1 MLLERTK
8 QLVISSPFTEK
19 FKSGTITRGELEELY
34 GMYGKIYFQA
44 SDKQKLDF
52 WAMPL
57 NDCFTKTDAII
68 DFVLYMGPSMADGI
82 LRSINKQLIAIEQEY
97 ATTNK
102 LVFMRQA
109 SVAKYFLAY
118 EAFRLKDQDVCAFYF
133 PANDSSPCKDD
144 KIQPSDY
151 AAVKCVIDLAKI
163 YLLIHV
169 VEEKVVKLTNPSQL
183 DRALKQLRTY
193 KTQIKNA
200 VESNNED
207 HQALTYDTLF
217 KYSLKL
223 DSKIAKQELLNYM
236 PKKQPKLSRDR
247 PKSAPVIRDEEADSA
262 SSACLLHKEIERCSP
277 GLPGPFSLFSS
288 FHQDLTGRYGKQSSG
303 TRSSS
308 SQSGISSSLSSISSP
323 GLPQDGEGESES
335 EKDVDGLPTIVE
347 SPRRLGQRS

>member
-8 QLVISSPFTEK
+8 ELVLSSPFTEK

-34 GMYGKIYFQA
+34 GMYGKIYFRG

-52 WAMPL
+52 WAKPL

-68 DFVLYMGPSMADGI
+68 DFVLYMGPSMSDGI
-82 LRSINKQLIAIEQEY
+82 LRSINRLLIAIEQEY

-133 PANDSSPCKDD
+133 PAKESSPCKDE

-151 AAVKCVIDLAKI
+151 AAVKCRIDLAKI

-169 VEEKVVKLTNPSQL
+169 VEEKVAKLTNPSQL
-183 DRALKQLRTY
+183 DRASKQLRTY
-193 KTQIKNA
+193 KTMIKNA

-207 HQALTYDTLF
+207 NQALTYDTLF

-223 DSKIAKQELLNYM
+223 DSKIAKQELQNYL
-236 PKKQPKLSRDR
+236 PKKQPKKIRDR
-247 PKSAPVIRDEEADSA
+247 PKSAPVIRDDEADSA
-262 SSACLLHKEIERCSP
+262 RDKELERCSP

-288 FHQDLTGRYGKQSSG
+288 FHEHLTGRYGKLNSG

-308 SQSGISSSLSSISSP
+308 SQSGISSSLSSLSSP
-323 GLPQDGEGESES
+323 GFPPDEEEIGP
-335 EKDVDGLPTIVE
+335 EKDVDGLPVIVA
-347 SPRRLGQRS
+347 SRRPGQRS